1 MIEQCVKKYP
11 RFKSFLKASQ
21 ESRECRKQTFQELLI
36 NPIQRLPRIE
46 LYLRTLLNSTDKLHP
61 DHKLLND
68 ALETIISVNKV
79 INLGKKKIEGQME
92 LFDLMNDIEDCPAT
106 LLSANRHFITKCD
119 DGIDDYEQQY
129 IRKLENCLFT
139 LLLFTDC
146 ILLCKK
152 RIVTRSTSLKDRANI
167 PMSASKKSKKTYRFI
182 ETIDLSSL
190 KCIINEFDEG

>member
-1 MIEQCVKKYP
+1 
-11 RFKSFLKASQ
+11 
-21 ESRECRKQTFQELLI
+21 
-36 NPIQRLPRIE
+36 
-46 LYLRTLLNSTDKLHP
+46 
-61 DHKLLND
+61 
-68 ALETIISVNKV
+68 
-79 INLGKKKIEGQME
+79 ME

-119 DGIDDYEQQY
+119 VKLLLEKDGIDDYEQQY

-190 KCIINEFDEG
+190 KCIINEFDEGGNSLSLSLSLGLLTYILFRFGSRLSGCICSICQT